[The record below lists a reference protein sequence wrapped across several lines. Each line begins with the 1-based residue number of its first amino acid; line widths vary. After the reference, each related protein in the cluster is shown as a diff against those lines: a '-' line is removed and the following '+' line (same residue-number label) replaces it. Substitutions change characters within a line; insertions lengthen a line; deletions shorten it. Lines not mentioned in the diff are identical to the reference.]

1 MTIWFFRKARRTA
14 AYPSTQR
21 AGSSPVSMIRRHPV
35 RSASIAGVTLLG
47 AALLTMSLQPQGPA
61 PAEMASA
68 DEAEATVT
76 AQADPAEEISTATA
90 PRAVASTPRPTIEK
104 ATRLALLEAAETV
117 PDLPDETRWAA
128 TGDLGPARTAA
139 RELAELL
146 GAQEPDRETNLDA
159 FAQAF
164 DLDPDRSATTAALS
178 TGNDP
183 DGTSGVDVAIA
194 ESEIEVAAL
203 ESRMA
208 SQNQDA
214 FALSNDNAAGA
225 TAIGQ
230 GTVTSYVNMRAAPE
244 NDAEI
249 LKVLPQN
256 ASVAVVD
263 DCPNWCEVE
272 HEGVSGFVYGS
283 FLDREA
289 PSTVSAVD
297 RLD

>member
-1 MTIWFFRKARRTA
+1 MTIAFFRKAPRTA
-14 AYPSTQR
+14 AYPSTEKT
-21 AGSSPVSMIRRHPV
+21 GSSPVSIIRRHPV
-35 RSASIAGVTLLG
+35 RSAGIAGAAVLA
-47 AALLTMSLQPQGPA
+47 AALLTISLQSQTPV
-61 PAEMASA
+61 PAELISA
-68 DEAEATVT
+68 DDSEAVA
-76 AQADPAEEISTATA
+76 ALQADPAEEAATA
-90 PRAVASTPRPTIEK
+90 ATSLSAATTPRPTIEK
-104 ATRLALLEAAETV
+104 ATRIALLEPANAA

-146 GAQEPDRETNLDA
+146 GEQQQDGDSNLDA

-164 DLDPDRSATTAALS
+164 DLGPDRSATTAALN
-178 TGNDP
+178 TD
-183 DGTSGVDVAIA
+183 DGLGGATGVDVAIA

-208 SQNQDA
+208 AQNQDV
-214 FALSNDNAAGA
+214 FALSQGDAASSA
-225 TAIGQ
+225 PIGQ
-230 GTVTSYVNMRAAPE
+230 GTVTSYVNMRTAPE

-272 HEGVSGFVYGS
+272 HEGVRGFVYGS

-289 PSTVSAVD
+289 TSTVSAVD
-297 RLD
+297 RIQ

>member
-1 MTIWFFRKARRTA
+1 MTIWSFRKASRTA
-14 AYPSTQR
+14 AYPSTEKT
-21 AGSSPVSMIRRHPV
+21 GSSPVSMIRRHPV
-35 RSASIAGVTLLG
+35 RSAGIAGVAVLG
-47 AALLTMSLQPQGPA
+47 AALLTISLQSQTPA
-61 PAEMASA
+61 PAEMVSA
-68 DEAEATVT
+68 DEAEAV
-76 AQADPAEEISTATA
+76 AALQADPAEEAATA
-90 PRAVASTPRPTIEK
+90 AASLSAATTPRPTIEK
-104 ATRLALLEAAETV
+104 ATRIALLEPANTA

-146 GAQEPDRETNLDA
+146 GEQQDRESNLDA

-164 DLDPDRSATTAALS
+164 DLGPDRSATTAAIDA
-178 TGNDP
+178 GAA
-183 DGTSGVDVAIA
+183 GTAVAVA
-194 ESEIEVAAL
+194 ESEIEIAAL
-203 ESRMA
+203 ESRLA
-208 SQNQDA
+208 TQNGDVFAVSDGDA
-214 FALSNDNAAGA
+214 AA
-225 TAIGQ
+225 TPIGQ

-272 HEGVSGFVYGS
+272 HEGVRGFVYGS
-283 FLDREA
+283 FLDREV